1 MHFAGRSSTD
11 APMSSAASI
20 GSSFR
25 FLPVICLG
33 IAAALLFQFGYGG
46 LTITSFFLKLF
57 IYISFALFCFLL
69 GSFGLLVKKGPPK
82 ISRFETS
89 KRQSAYLLDLFNK
102 LMGRFTVPLL
112 ESAQTRRVVV
122 SHNVDKALKEVFDYS
137 YRDYVLSWYVPLSR
151 DEGQLY
157 QMLSEDFWEMA
168 KQLRGRLADVDMVN
182 VVCNDT
188 VKTLHAHFCDL
199 KTANTRQEEMP
210 KPFPLHQCLQSPEEE
225 LRFLRCCARLLMLCL
240 LPTRDA
246 RSYSLRVVLVEVIT
260 TKGTPTARDT
270 PSSLSKAYPLFIQHR
285 D

>member
-1 MHFAGRSSTD
+1 MKIQLRGTQSLFSCRCWGDVIDSSMHFAGRSSTD

-102 LMGRFTVPLL
+102 LM
-112 ESAQTRRVVV
+112 V
-122 SHNVDKALKEVFDYS
+122 SILNSFYLCSCHGPFHCSPCHPCYGH
-137 YRDYVLSWYVPLSR
+137 W
-151 DEGQLY
+151 
-157 QMLSEDFWEMA
+157 
-168 KQLRGRLADVDMVN
+168 
-182 VVCNDT
+182 VVC
-188 VKTLHAHFCDL
+188 
-199 KTANTRQEEMP
+199 
-210 KPFPLHQCLQSPEEE
+210 QSET
-225 LRFLRCCARLLMLCL
+225 F
-240 LPTRDA
+240 
-246 RSYSLRVVLVEVIT
+246 
-260 TKGTPTARDT
+260 
-270 PSSLSKAYPLFIQHR
+270 
-285 D
+285 